1 MLSSAC
7 KRRCRKATIP
17 LRPRTRVGRTGA
29 GGSLRKCKRSLSDMR
44 NVLQQFERQIT
55 KLSEGIT
62 SKKTTR
68 GNKKHDS
75 DNEERGSES
84 SLTDGSESM
93 PELRVKIPVKDKTS
107 KEGQR
112 AKAFAL
118 TTEYNSK
125 RYKTCVSRINMK
137 RLWDEDPELSL
148 RIVEHDKTA
157 PSAIHH
163 RCKWFRKKICR

>member
-55 KLSEGIT
+55 KLSESIT

-75 DNEERGSES
+75 NNEERGSES
-84 SLTDGSESM
+84 SLTEGSEST
-93 PELRVKIPVKDKTS
+93 PELRVTIPVKDKTS
-107 KEGQR
+107 KEGQQ

-118 TTEYNSK
+118 TTEYNRDTKLACQES
-125 RYKTCVSRINMK
+125 T
-137 RLWDEDPELSL
+137 
-148 RIVEHDKTA
+148 
-157 PSAIHH
+157 
-163 RCKWFRKKICR
+163 